1 MNFFQVYTHPLQKE
15 RLLFLGYWI
24 GSLIIWSFAM
34 NVSLVIV
41 IVFSIIGNFVVVR
54 PLAKLF
60 FLLKNFVN
68 KRFFNNFDIFEA
80 YYAGFELGRI
90 TRIFL
95 KLSFFMITMIVSK
108 MFMEAY
114 LTIINKIQRNRQ

>member
-1 MNFFQVYTHPLQKE
+1 MNFFQPYIHPQQKE

-24 GSLIIWSFAM
+24 VSLIIWSFAM
-34 NVSLVIV
+34 NISLVIV
-41 IVFSIIGNFVVVR
+41 IVFSIIGNYVVVR

-60 FLLKNFVN
+60 FLLKNIVN
-68 KRFFNNFDIFEA
+68 KRFFNNFNIFEA
-80 YYAGFELGRI
+80 YYAGFEIGRI

-95 KLSFFMITMIVSK
+95 KLSFFIITMIISK

-114 LTIINKIQRNRQ
+114 LTFIN

>member
-1 MNFFQVYTHPLQKE
+1 MNFFQVYTHPQQKE

-24 GSLIIWSFAM
+24 GSLIIWSMYDNITF
-34 NVSLVIV
+34 VIV
-41 IVFSIIGNFVVVR
+41 IVFSILGNYIVVR

-68 KRFFNNFDIFEA
+68 KKFFNNFDIFEA

-95 KLSFFMITMIVSK
+95 KLSFFIITMIISK
-108 MFMEAY
+108 IFMEAY
-114 LTIINKIQRNRQ
+114 LTFIN

>member
-1 MNFFQVYTHPLQKE
+1 MNFFQVYTHPQQKE

-54 PLAKLF
+54 PLAKFF

-80 YYAGFELGRI
+80 YYAGLELGRVI
-90 TRIFL
+90 RILL
-95 KLSFFMITMIVSK
+95 KLSFFIITLIISK
-108 MFMEAY
+108 FFMEAY
-114 LTIINKIQRNRQ
+114 IVFFGQTKF

>member
-1 MNFFQVYTHPLQKE
+1 MNFFQVYTHPQQKE

-41 IVFSIIGNFVVVR
+41 IVFSVIGNYVVVR

-68 KRFFNNFDIFEA
+68 KKFFNNFDIFEA
-80 YYAGFELGRI
+80 YYVGFELGRV

-108 MFMEAY
+108 IFMEAY
-114 LTIINKIQRNRQ
+114 LTFIN

>member
-1 MNFFQVYTHPLQKE
+1 MNFFQSYIHPQQKE

-54 PLAKLF
+54 PLAKIF
-60 FLLKNFVN
+60 FLLKNFVKSSYTKISDLLTWIYEGFSKIWN
-68 KRFFNNFDIFEA
+68 TTKNMTAAKYYKKKNQKYNFV
-80 YYAGFELGRI
+80 
-90 TRIFL
+90 
-95 KLSFFMITMIVSK
+95 LSNCLPQS
-108 MFMEAY
+108 
-114 LTIINKIQRNRQ
+114 L

>member
-1 MNFFQVYTHPLQKE
+1 MNFFQVYTHPQQKE

-90 TRIFL
+90 TKNFVKIIFFYNYYDYFKNVYGSL
-95 KLSFFMITMIVSK
+95 FNFYKLNST
-108 MFMEAY
+108 
-114 LTIINKIQRNRQ
+114 

>member
-1 MNFFQVYTHPLQKE
+1 MNFFQAYIHPQQKE

-41 IVFSIIGNFVVVR
+41 IVFSVIGNYVVVR

-90 TRIFL
+90 TRIVL
-95 KLSFFMITMIVSK
+95 KISFFIITMIVSK
-108 MFMEAY
+108 IFMEAY
-114 LTIINKIQRNRQ
+114 LTFIN

>member
-1 MNFFQVYTHPLQKE
+1 MNFFQAYIHPEQKE

-41 IVFSIIGNFVVVR
+41 IVFSVIGNYVVVR

-60 FLLKNFVN
+60 LLLKNFVN

-95 KLSFFMITMIVSK
+95 KLSFFIINMIIAK
-108 MFMEAY
+108 FFMEAY
-114 LTIINKIQRNRQ
+114 LAFIN

>member
-1 MNFFQVYTHPLQKE
+1 
-15 RLLFLGYWI
+15 
-24 GSLIIWSFAM
+24 M

-41 IVFSIIGNFVVVR
+41 IVFSVIGNYVVVR

-68 KRFFNNFDIFEA
+68 KKFFNNFDIFEA

-90 TRIFL
+90 IRILL
-95 KLSFFMITMIVSK
+95 KLSFFIITMIISK

-114 LTIINKIQRNRQ
+114 LTFIN

>member
-1 MNFFQVYTHPLQKE
+1 MNFFQAYIHPQQKE

-34 NVSLVIV
+34 NISLVIV
-41 IVFSIIGNFVVVR
+41 IVFSIIGNYVVVR

-68 KRFFNNFDIFEA
+68 KKFFNNFDIFEA
-80 YYAGFELGRI
+80 YYAGFEPGRV
-90 TRIFL
+90 TRIFF
-95 KLSFFMITMIVSK
+95 KLSFFIIIMIVSK
-108 MFMEAY
+108 IFMEAY
-114 LTIINKIQRNRQ
+114 LTFIN

>member
-1 MNFFQVYTHPLQKE
+1 MNFFQAYIHPQQKE

-41 IVFSIIGNFVVVR
+41 IVFSIIGNYVVVR

-68 KRFFNNFDIFEA
+68 KKFFNNFDIFEA
-80 YYAGFELGRI
+80 YYAGFEPGRV

-95 KLSFFMITMIVSK
+95 KLSFFIITMIVSK
-108 MFMEAY
+108 IFMEAY
-114 LTIINKIQRNRQ
+114 LTFIN

>member
-1 MNFFQVYTHPLQKE
+1 
-15 RLLFLGYWI
+15 
-24 GSLIIWSFAM
+24 M

-90 TRIFL
+90 IRIL
-95 KLSFFMITMIVSK
+95 SKLSFFIITMTISK

-114 LTIINKIQRNRQ
+114 LTFIN

>member
-1 MNFFQVYTHPLQKE
+1 MNFFQAYIHPQQKE

-41 IVFSIIGNFVVVR
+41 IVFSVIGNYVVVR

-68 KRFFNNFDIFEA
+68 KKFFNNFDIFEA
-80 YYAGFELGRI
+80 YYAGFESGRI
-90 TRIFL
+90 TRILL
-95 KLSFFMITMIVSK
+95 KFSFFIITMIISK
-108 MFMEAY
+108 IFMEAY
-114 LTIINKIQRNRQ
+114 LAFIN

>member
-1 MNFFQVYTHPLQKE
+1 
-15 RLLFLGYWI
+15 
-24 GSLIIWSFAM
+24 M

-95 KLSFFMITMIVSK
+95 KFSFFMVTMIVSK
-108 MFMEAY
+108 IFMEGY
-114 LTIINKIQRNRQ
+114 LTFIN

>member
-1 MNFFQVYTHPLQKE
+1 MNYFQAYIHPQQKE

-34 NVSLVIV
+34 NISLVIV
-41 IVFSIIGNFVVVR
+41 IVFSIIGNYVIVR

-68 KRFFNNFDIFEA
+68 KKFFNNFDIFEA
-80 YYAGFELGRI
+80 YYAGFETGRI
-90 TRIFL
+90 TKITIKIIF
-95 KLSFFMITMIVSK
+95 FIIT
-108 MFMEAY
+108 
-114 LTIINKIQRNRQ
+114 LTIAKILMELYLFILN

>member
-1 MNFFQVYTHPLQKE
+1 MKPN
-15 RLLFLGYWI
+15 
-24 GSLIIWSFAM
+24 
-34 NVSLVIV
+34 IV
-41 IVFSIIGNFVVVR
+41 IWLGF
-54 PLAKLF
+54 
-60 FLLKNFVN
+60 KNFVN

-114 LTIINKIQRNRQ
+114 LTFIN

>member
-1 MNFFQVYTHPLQKE
+1 MNFFKAYIHPQQKE

-41 IVFSIIGNFVVVR
+41 IVFSVIGNYVVVR

-68 KRFFNNFDIFEA
+68 KKFFNNFDIFEA
-80 YYAGFELGRI
+80 YYAGFELGRV

-108 MFMEAY
+108 IFMEAY
-114 LTIINKIQRNRQ
+114 LTFIN

>member
-1 MNFFQVYTHPLQKE
+1 MNFFQAYIHPQQKE

-41 IVFSIIGNFVVVR
+41 IVFSVIGNYVVVR

-68 KRFFNNFDIFEA
+68 KKFFNNFDIFEA
-80 YYAGFELGRI
+80 YYAGFEPGRV

-95 KLSFFMITMIVSK
+95 KLSFFIITMIFSK
-108 MFMEAY
+108 IFMEAY
-114 LTIINKIQRNRQ
+114 LTFIN

>member
-1 MNFFQVYTHPLQKE
+1 MNFFQAYIHPQQKE
-15 RLLFLGYWI
+15 RLLFLGYWVL
-24 GSLIIWSFAM
+24 SLIIWSMYDNITF
-34 NVSLVIV
+34 VIV
-41 IVFSIIGNFVVVR
+41 IVFSILGNYIVVR

-90 TRIFL
+90 IRILL
-95 KLSFFMITMIVSK
+95 KLSFFIITMIILK
-108 MFMEAY
+108 IFMEAY
-114 LTIINKIQRNRQ
+114 LTFIN

>member
-1 MNFFQVYTHPLQKE
+1 MNFFQAYIHPQHKE

-24 GSLIIWSFAM
+24 GSLIIWSFTM

-41 IVFSIIGNFVVVR
+41 IVFSIIGNYVVVR

-60 FLLKNFVN
+60 FLLKNYVN
-68 KRFFNNFDIFEA
+68 KKFFNNFDIFEA
-80 YYAGFELGRI
+80 YYAGFEPGRI

-95 KLSFFMITMIVSK
+95 KLSFFIITLIISK
-108 MFMEAY
+108 IFMEAY
-114 LTIINKIQRNRQ
+114 LTFIN

>member
-1 MNFFQVYTHPLQKE
+1 MNFFQAYIHPQQKE

-24 GSLIIWSFAM
+24 ISLIIWSVYDNITF
-34 NVSLVIV
+34 VIV
-41 IVFSIIGNFVVVR
+41 IVFSIVGNYIVVR

-68 KRFFNNFDIFEA
+68 KKFFNNFDIFEA

-95 KLSFFMITMIVSK
+95 KLFFFILTMIIAK
-108 MFMEAY
+108 IFMGSY
-114 LTIINKIQRNRQ
+114 LEFIN

>member
-1 MNFFQVYTHPLQKE
+1 MNFFKFYTHPQQKE

-54 PLAKLF
+54 PLAKFF

-68 KRFFNNFDIFEA
+68 KKFFNNFDIFEA
-80 YYAGFELGRI
+80 YYAGFEPGRI

-95 KLSFFMITMIVSK
+95 KLSFFIITMIISK
-108 MFMEAY
+108 IFMEAY
-114 LTIINKIQRNRQ
+114 LTFIN

>member
-1 MNFFQVYTHPLQKE
+1 MNFFQVYTHPQQKE

-68 KRFFNNFDIFEA
+68 KRFS
-80 YYAGFELGRI
+80 I
-90 TRIFL
+90 TLIYL
-95 KLSFFMITMIVSK
+95 KLTMQVLNL
-108 MFMEAY
+108 EE
-114 LTIINKIQRNRQ
+114 

>member
-1 MNFFQVYTHPLQKE
+1 MNFFQAYIHPQQKE

-24 GSLIIWSFAM
+24 VSLIIWSFAM

-41 IVFSIIGNFVVVR
+41 IVFSIIGNYVVVR

-60 FLLKNFVN
+60 FLLKNIVN
-68 KRFFNNFDIFEA
+68 KSFFNNFDIFEA

-114 LTIINKIQRNRQ
+114 LTFIN

>member
-1 MNFFQVYTHPLQKE
+1 MNFFQVYTHPQQKE

-41 IVFSIIGNFVVVR
+41 IVFSIIGNYVVVR

-60 FLLKNFVN
+60 FLLKNIVN
-68 KRFFNNFDIFEA
+68 KRFFNNFEIFEA
-80 YYAGFELGRI
+80 YYAGFEIGGI

-108 MFMEAY
+108 IFMEAY
-114 LTIINKIQRNRQ
+114 LTFIN